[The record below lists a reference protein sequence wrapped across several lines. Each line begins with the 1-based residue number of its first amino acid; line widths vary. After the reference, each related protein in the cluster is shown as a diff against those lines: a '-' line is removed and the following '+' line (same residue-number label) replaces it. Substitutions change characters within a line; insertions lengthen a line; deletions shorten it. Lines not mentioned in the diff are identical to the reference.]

1 MSLNFSRHDLEDGI
15 SSFRGTLPGVS
26 LAFDSCLIQDQC
38 AASTKYCRS
47 RS

>member
-1 MSLNFSRHDLEDGI
+1 MNLNFSRHDLEDGI
-15 SSFRGTLPGVS
+15 SSFRGTLPGVP

-38 AASTKYCRS
+38 AASTKSCRS